1 MHFSTRTIIDAPA
14 ATVWDILTDLP
25 AWTSWNTTV
34 ISTTGTVDLGSKV
47 AVTVTANPG
56 RAFPVKVTD
65 LDQPR
70 RMVWR
75 GGMPLGLFSGTR
87 TFALNEVDGGT
98 EFVMDESYT
107 GPMATLIT
115 RSIPDLQPSFEEFA
129 SCLKA
134 RAESKAQAA

>member
-1 MHFSTRTIIDAPA
+1 MHFSTRTMIDASA

-34 ISTTGTVDLGSKV
+34 ISTTGTIDLGSKV

-75 GGMPLGLFSGTR
+75 GGKPLG
-87 TFALNEVDGGT
+87 
-98 EFVMDESYT
+98 
-107 GPMATLIT
+107 
-115 RSIPDLQPSFEEFA
+115 
-129 SCLKA
+129 
-134 RAESKAQAA
+134 